1 LFTEPT
7 ICENESSALLNVDG
21 VNLLLRLTL
30 LNVNCV
36 DFLLALLN
44 IYSINLLL
52 TLLDID
58 SINLLLGFA
67 LLNVDSIDLLLA
79 LLCRGRYEVSLCFA

>member
-21 VNLLLRLTL
+21 VNLLLRRAL
-30 LNVNCV
+30 LHINSV
-36 DFLLALLN
+36 DLLLALLN

-67 LLNVDSIDLLLA
+67 TSTASI
-79 LLCRGRYEVSLCFA
+79 FF